1 MPRTLANRAQRG
13 QAVLE
18 ELDQHAGVMRETVQF
33 HGDKFIKRKGA
44 KARRRQ
50 AFSGTEPCPFLLCG
64 LASWR
69 LCVDQPFLRL
79 AVGDAVNPIAEFIFF
94 HGSPFN
100 NAKAQSGFNSS
111 ESLRLCVLA
120 TLR

>member
-18 ELDQHAGVMRETVQF
+18 EFDQHAGIMAETGEL

-44 KARRRQ
+44 KARRRK
-50 AFSGTEPCPFLLCG
+50 AFSGTEPCPLLLCG

-79 AVGDAVNPIAEFIFF
+79 AVGDAVNPIAEVIFL

-100 NAKAQSGFNSS
+100 NEKAQSGFNSS
-111 ESLRLCVLA
+111 DALRLCVLA